1 MLKFAEDIYYGSA
14 SILLRATNSFNS
26 ITDLKNAGFI
36 VTDTEEVVI
45 PKGTSFKILSDYYQ
59 GYTLEIFGEAIEF
72 TAGEPITVILE

>member
-14 SILLRATNSFNS
+14 GILLHATNSFNN

-36 VTDTEEVVI
+36 VTDTEEVII

-59 GYTLEIFGEAIEF
+59 GYTLEIFGEAVEF
-72 TAGEPITVILE
+72 TAGEPINVILE

>member
-14 SILLRATNSFNS
+14 GHLIHAANSYNS

-36 VTDTEEVVI
+36 VTDTEEVII

-72 TAGEPITVILE
+72 AAGEPITVILE

>member
-1 MLKFAEDIYYGSA
+1 MLKFAEDIYYGGA
-14 SILLRATNSFNS
+14 DILLRATNSYNS
-26 ITDLKNAGFI
+26 IKDLKDAGFI

>member
-14 SILLRATNSFNS
+14 GHLIHATNSFDS
-26 ITDLKNAGFI
+26 ITDLKNTGFV
-36 VTDTEEVVI
+36 VTDTEEVII

-59 GYTLEIFGEAIEF
+59 GYTLEVFGEAIEF